1 MVSSFQY
8 AAYYEM
14 TIFSV
19 GIAPKNLDLAG
30 AAILNC
36 QMADI
41 RQVDPI
47 GGTPS
52 GNNQKAE

>member
-1 MVSSFQY
+1 
-8 AAYYEM
+8 M
-14 TIFSV
+14 TIFSI